1 MTHPANAAQASIKF
15 DRRYEDTDL
24 EDLWDLWT
32 TKAGFESWWG
42 PEGFRVEVHKLD
54 LRTGGELVYD
64 MIADAP
70 EQIAAMK
77 SMNMPLSH
85 GTRGNFGTIDRL
97 KRLSITHIIDFVPGV
112 KPYTNRIDVEFLKE
126 GSAARMVIQVEAH
139 HTAQWTKMAQAGMES
154 QLTKVPKVL
163 AARH

>member
-1 MTHPANAAQASIKF
+1 MNHPANAAQASIKF
-15 DRRYEDTDL
+15 DRRYENTNV

-77 SMNMPLSH
+77 SMNMPLST
-85 GTRGNFGTIDRL
+85 GTRGSFGTIERL
-97 KRLSITHIIDFVPGV
+97 KRLSLIHIIDFVP
-112 KPYTNRIDVEFLKE
+112 
-126 GSAARMVIQVEAH
+126 
-139 HTAQWTKMAQAGMES
+139 
-154 QLTKVPKVL
+154 
-163 AARH
+163 